1 MNQAVKSFYTLLL
14 QKFQHTPT
22 LLQNKMLESFSSFV
36 MDTEQAT
43 LFLLKGYAGT
53 GKTTVISTIVNHLWQ
68 AKKKA
73 VLMAPTGRAAKVLA
87 NYAEKEAH
95 TIHKIIYNPKRS
107 SGGNV
112 SFELKKN
119 VHTHTIF
126 FVDEASM
133 ISDKSEDTNVFKN
146 TSVLSDLITYVYS
159 GSHCKLVF
167 IGDTA
172 QLPPV
177 KSLVSPA
184 LDFDKLTLEYAKEVI
199 EIELLEVM
207 RQQKNSGI
215 LDNATRLR
223 EKISDLYSH
232 DFLFNLRHP
241 DIIRLVD
248 GYDIQDAINQSYS
261 KDSIEDTAIIVWSN
275 KRANQYNNQIRTKI
289 MEKEGDISSG
299 DYVMI
304 VKNNYFWLDDTSEAG
319 FIANG
324 DTCQILSIRNRI
336 ELYGFHFA
344 EATLRLID
352 YPKQAPFDV
361 TLLLDTLTVNAPSLT
376 YEDGL
381 KLYNEIAKDYAHL
394 SSKSKIYQS
403 VKENKYYNALQIK
416 FSYSITCH
424 KSQGGQWKNVFIE
437 KPYLPNGQNLEYWR
451 WLYTALTRAQEKVY
465 LIGYNDS
472 DIEVI

>member
-119 VHTHTIF
+119 VHSHTIF

-437 KPYLPNGQNLEYWR
+437 KPYLPNGQNIEYWR

>member
-36 MDTEQAT
+36 MDTESAT

-53 GKTTVISTIVNHLWQ
+53 GKTTVISAIVNHLWQ

-73 VLMAPTGRAAKVLA
+73 ILMAPTGRAAKVLA

-107 SGGNV
+107 RGGNV

-133 ISDKSEDTNVFKN
+133 ISDKSEDPNVFKN
-146 TSVLSDLITYVYS
+146 TSVLSDLITFVYS

-223 EKISDLYSH
+223 EKISDLYSP

-381 KLYNEIAKDYAHL
+381 KLYNEIAKDYTHL

-437 KPYLPNGQNLEYWR
+437 KPYLPNGQNIEYWR

-465 LIGYNDS
+465 LIGYNNS

>member
-437 KPYLPNGQNLEYWR
+437 KPYLPNGQNIEYWR

>member
-119 VHTHTIF
+119 VHSHTIF

>member
-1 MNQAVKSFYTLLL
+1 
-14 QKFQHTPT
+14 
-22 LLQNKMLESFSSFV
+22 
-36 MDTEQAT
+36 
-43 LFLLKGYAGT
+43 
-53 GKTTVISTIVNHLWQ
+53 
-68 AKKKA
+68 
-73 VLMAPTGRAAKVLA
+73 
-87 NYAEKEAH
+87 
-95 TIHKIIYNPKRS
+95 
-107 SGGNV
+107 
-112 SFELKKN
+112 
-119 VHTHTIF
+119 
-126 FVDEASM
+126 
-133 ISDKSEDTNVFKN
+133 
-146 TSVLSDLITYVYS
+146 
-159 GSHCKLVF
+159 VF

-184 LDFDKLTLEYAKEVI
+184 LDFDKHTLEYAKEVI

-437 KPYLPNGQNLEYWR
+437 KPYLPNGQNIEYWR

>member
-159 GSHCKLVF
+159 GSNCKLVF